1 MNAFVIA
8 NSGLETVSAQEIKE
22 LLKSKSVSYQSLVEF
37 PLKKTEDLLVLFQH
51 GQSFKRLA
59 VSLGQFSEIDKL
71 GLEKIDFNW
80 KDFFYSGVNL
90 KVEVENVSGND
101 NRIEISR
108 KIMGQIFSVLEKNQI
123 NPQIDLKHP
132 DVVVLVYS
140 TGKDYFLGIDFSG
153 RELNSRNYRVFASH
167 SSFKGDHAYY
177 FVRKSGFKPGENL
190 LNCYTKD
197 GAIALEAALFA
208 NKSNVRS
215 LDEAKGSS
223 FVKWQLFKEAELEK
237 TYSGKMSKKV
247 TKVFAMDESQQN
259 IIAAK
264 KNSALA
270 GTKEV
275 LEFGKYALDELDVKF
290 SEKQFDRIICYLTNK
305 DEEKLNEIFYQFS
318 YLLKP
323 KGTLLLITRKTF
335 ELSVSS
341 KFVLKEEEEFVR
353 GDSAQKIWVMERI

>member
-8 NSGLETVSAQEIKE
+8 NPGLETLSAQEIQE
-22 LLKSKSVSYQSLVEF
+22 LLKCKSTIYQSLIEF
-37 PLKKTEDLLVLFQH
+37 SIKKKEDLLFLFHH

-59 VSLGQFSEIDKL
+59 VSLGRFSEIDKL
-71 GLEKIDFNW
+71 GLEKLDLIW
-80 KDFFYSGVNL
+80 KDFFYSGISL
-90 KVEVENVSGND
+90 KVGVENVSGND
-101 NRIEISR
+101 NRIEIAR
-108 KIMGQIFSVLEKNQI
+108 KVMGRMFSVLEKNKI
-123 NPQIDLKHP
+123 SPKIDLKHP
-132 DVVVLVYS
+132 DLVILVYS
-140 TGKDYFLGIDFSG
+140 AGTDYFLGIDFSG

-177 FVRKSGFKPGENL
+177 FVRKSGFKAGESL

-208 NKSNVRS
+208 NKLNIRS
-215 LDEAKGSS
+215 LDEARESS
-223 FVKWQLFKEAELEK
+223 FVKWPLFKKAELEK
-237 TYSGKMSKKV
+237 IYSGKISKKV

-259 IIAAK
+259 VIAAK

-275 LEFGKYALDELDVKF
+275 LEFSKYSLDELDVKF

-305 DEEKLNEIFYQFS
+305 DEEKLNEVFYQFS

-323 KGTLLLITRKTF
+323 KGILLLITRKTF

-341 KFVLKEEEEFVR
+341 KFVLKAEEDFVR
-353 GDSAQKIWVMERI
+353 GDSCQKIWLMERM

>member
-8 NSGLETVSAQEIKE
+8 NPGLENLSAQELTE
-22 LLKSKSVSYQSLVEF
+22 LLKVKPTVHQSLVEF
-37 PLKKTEDLLVLFQH
+37 PIKKKEDILVLFQH

-59 VSLGQFSEIDKL
+59 VSLGRFSEIDKL
-71 GLEKIDFNW
+71 GLEKLDFIWN
-80 KDFFYSGVNL
+80 DFFYFGISL

-108 KIMGQIFSVLEKNQI
+108 KVMGQIFSVLEKNKI
-123 NPQIDLKHP
+123 FPKIDLKHP
-132 DVVVLVYS
+132 DLVILVYF

-177 FVRKSGFKPGENL
+177 FVRKSGFKAGENL

-208 NKSNVRS
+208 NKLNVRS
-215 LDEAKGSS
+215 LDEVRGSS
-223 FVKWQLFKEAELEK
+223 FVKWPLFKGIDLEK
-237 TYSGKMSKKV
+237 VYVEKKNKSL

-264 KNSALA
+264 KNSAIT
-270 GTKEV
+270 GTKEF
-275 LEFGKYALDELDVKF
+275 LEFNKYALDELDVKF

-318 YLLKP
+318 YLLKS
-323 KGTLLLITRKTF
+323 KGILLMITRKTF

-341 KFVLKEEEEFVR
+341 KFVLKEETEFVR
-353 GDSAQKIWVMERI
+353 GDSAQKVWVMERI